1 MLVGDDAANND
12 VVSQA
17 FLWERRQARDAKSSR
32 ATTGG
37 AWKSVVRVCGPRG
50 KFSRIRIRVYE
61 YGASALV
68 GGESRAGR
76 L

>member
-37 AWKSVVRVCGPRG
+37 RMEECRACVWTPWKVQPNTDTRV
-50 KFSRIRIRVYE
+50 
-61 YGASALV
+61 
-68 GGESRAGR
+68 
-76 L
+76 